1 MRSLLRSVGIALGIL
16 TFAGVQNA
24 SAQIIDP
31 IEFTTSFPFTVG
43 NTTVPAGS
51 YTIRPDDD
59 NPQVLELMGKNA
71 SVLFQI
77 QGAQARETPSKTE
90 LVFSRYGSSYVLK
103 SIWLEGSNDGAETT
117 SAEGERHAARHPGEK
132 SEQRVAAAKKS
143 SRSNGK

>member
-1 MRSLLRSVGIALGIL
+1 MPASAGPETFHRTIGHETCPTRAGRRQKEMRSLVRSIGIALGVLI
-16 TFAGVQNA
+16 FAGVQNA

-77 QGAQARETPSKTE
+77 QAAQARETPSKTE

-103 SIWLEGSNDGAETT
+103 SIWLEGSNDGAETI
-117 SAEGERHAARHPGEK
+117 S
-132 SEQRVAAAKKS
+132 
-143 SRSNGK
+143 